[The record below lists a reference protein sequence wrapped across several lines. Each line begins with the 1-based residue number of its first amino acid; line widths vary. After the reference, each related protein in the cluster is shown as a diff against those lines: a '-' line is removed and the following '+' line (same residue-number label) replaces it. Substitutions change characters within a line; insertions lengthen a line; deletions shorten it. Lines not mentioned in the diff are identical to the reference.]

1 MPRVSPWGILLA
13 IALAACSTASPAA
26 PGGGA
31 PPGAAP
37 AAPPAAGAAPA
48 APTARPLQRVV
59 IGVPGPSLSYLP
71 AHLAWKLGYFEE
83 EGLSPE
89 FVQISGPPA
98 MAALINGEL
107 DFSTLLSAV
116 GANALQGG
124 PLRMVQFHSIRV
136 QHVIVVRPDITAVPQ
151 LAGKRVAVDSLG
163 TLTTFEMRGLID
175 HFQLPDVAL
184 VAAGGELERIAA
196 LEAGAVDGII
206 SSIPA
211 NLVAERRGFPTLL
224 RVGDVLDIPQA
235 GFGTSETHL
244 RDKADV
250 VAGSIRA
257 AARALPVIRGQPDE
271 VVQIVEGYISLSPED
286 ARRAYEQVVDTYT
299 PNGLPTDAQLAAY
312 LDLLQATAG
321 APVGT
326 RPEQMVD
333 FTIARRVAA
342 DLGLPSQ

>member
-1 MPRVSPWGILLA
+1 
-13 IALAACSTASPAA
+13 
-26 PGGGA
+26 
-31 PPGAAP
+31 
-37 AAPPAAGAAPA
+37 
-48 APTARPLQRVV
+48 VV

-71 AHLAWKLGYFEE
+71 AHLAWKFGYFEE

-151 LAGKRVAVDSLG
+151 LAGKRVGVDSLG
-163 TLTTFEMRGLID
+163 TLTTFEMRGVID

-184 VAAGGELERIAA
+184 VATGAELERLAA

-235 GFGTSETHL
+235 GFGTSETTL
-244 RDKADV
+244 RDKADA

-257 AARALPVIRGQPDE
+257 AARALPAIRGRSEE
-271 VVQIVEGYISLSPED
+271 VVQIIEGYISLSPED

-321 APVGT
+321 APSGT

-342 DLGLPSQ
+342 ELNLPSQ